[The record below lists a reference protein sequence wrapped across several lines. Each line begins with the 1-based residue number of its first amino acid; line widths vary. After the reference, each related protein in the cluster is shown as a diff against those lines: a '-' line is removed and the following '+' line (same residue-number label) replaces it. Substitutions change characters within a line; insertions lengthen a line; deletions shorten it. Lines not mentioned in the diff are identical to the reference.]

1 MEAGANAQTFCTVD
15 NLSHVGHIP
24 DQLSVCVPVAVYV
37 WKVERQIHAWKVE
50 RQIHVWKVERQIYR
64 LMSFNHQST
73 AYLRKTQVHK
83 NNTSQK

>member
-1 MEAGANAQTFCTVD
+1 MEAGANAQTFCAVD

-24 DQLSVCVPVAVYV
+24 DQLSVCVPVAVY
-37 WKVERQIHAWKVE
+37 
-50 RQIHVWKVERQIYR
+50 VWKVERQIYR